1 MDTTTFDRAAAR
13 LHAIRIA
20 EGFGPSAGLAAEP
33 EPTALAALALD
44 DADARAWLEEHQRA
58 DGGFDLL
65 AGRRVTNDAATA
77 LAALALPAGGAR
89 ERALDHLVSHRAQ
102 ATSASPEVP
111 HDPDTRGWG
120 WTPDTFG
127 WVEPT
132 SRAVLALQ
140 LLRPSATAEIQ
151 DGLAVLADRE
161 CPGGGWNYGNGIVYD
176 TPLPPYAQ
184 TTASALIGLQGALP
198 DLHERGMTALATLW
212 SEERAGGLSL
222 AVSLAAFRLGGRPET
237 SAVEQ
242 ALSDELERTD
252 LLGDVVALA
261 WTALAAGPGLEHLR
275 RAGA

>member
-1 MDTTTFDRAAAR
+1 MC
-13 LHAIRIA
+13 IR
-20 EGFGPSAGLAAEP
+20 
-33 EPTALAALALD
+33 
-44 DADARAWLEEHQRA
+44 RQ
-58 DGGFDLL
+58 
-65 AGRRVTNDAATA
+65 
-77 LAALALPAGGAR
+77 
-89 ERALDHLVSHRAQ
+89 VSHRAQ
-102 ATSASPEVP
+102 ATSASAEVP
-111 HDPDTRGWG
+111 HDPNTRGWG

-140 LLRPSATAEIQ
+140 LLRPSAEAEIE

-198 DLHERGMTALATLW
+198 DLHERGMTTLAALW
-212 SEERAGGLSL
+212 SEERTGGLSL

-261 WTALAAGPGLEHLR
+261 WTALAAGPGLEQLR
-275 RAGA
+275 RAEA

>member
-1 MDTTTFDRAAAR
+1 MATTTFDRAAAR
-13 LHAIRIA
+13 LHAVRYA
-20 EGFGPSAGLAAEP
+20 DGFGPSAGLAPEP

-58 DGGFDLL
+58 DGGFELL
-65 AGRRVTNDAATA
+65 AGHQVTNDAATA
-77 LAALALPAGGAR
+77 LAALALAPGGAR
-89 ERALDHLVSHRAQ
+89 ERALDHLVTNQAQ

-111 HDPDTRGWG
+111 HDPNTRGWG

-140 LLRPSATAEIQ
+140 LLRPSAAAEID

-198 DLHERGMTALATLW
+198 DLHERGMTTLARLW

-222 AVSLAAFRLGGRPET
+222 AVSLAAFRLGGRPEAA
-237 SAVEQ
+237 AVEQ
-242 ALSDELERTD
+242 ALADELERTD